1 MNFDSELFLTN
12 ASAFDTV
19 ISQATDW
26 SGASPCDAWSAAGV
40 LDHVIDT
47 QRDFLSERGFGLGE
61 RPAGAPAE
69 VWKAHLASARA
80 VLADSAAGR
89 TAYDGWF
96 GPTTVGD
103 SLARFYGF
111 DLVVH
116 RWTSR
121 ARQAATPPGRTR
133 RWTSSTSPSSR
144 SGRRSTPK
152 GSALLPSRCP
162 TTRRARPGC
171 WAPWVGPPEPC
182 PGH

>member
-19 ISQATDW
+19 ISQTTDW
-26 SGASPCDAWSAAGV
+26 SGASPCDAWTAAGV

-47 QRDFLSERGFGLGE
+47 QRDFLGERGFGQGE
-61 RPAGAPAE
+61 RPVGAPAE

-116 RWTSR
+116 RWDIAR
-121 ARQAATPPGRTR
+121 AAGSDTAWSEAEMDQLDVAIESFGPALYSEGICAPAVAVPDHAPRQARLLGALGR
-133 RWTSSTSPSSR
+133 
-144 SGRRSTPK
+144 
-152 GSALLPSRCP
+152 A
-162 TTRRARPGC
+162 A
-171 WAPWVGPPEPC
+171 
-182 PGH
+182 